1 MSVDKEQ
8 LAEVLRFEG
17 QAVEFAHSK
26 KLDDDFKIKKLTIE
40 GLGAVSVPITAQVSI
55 LFLFVITSL

>member
-17 QAVEFAHSK
+17 QAVEFAYSK
-26 KLDDDFKIKKLTIE
+26 KLNDDFRIKKLTID
-40 GLGAVSVPITAQVSI
+40 GLGTVSVPITAQVSI
-55 LFLFVITSL
+55 LFHFIITS